1 MRGRQTAWGRQ
12 TTWENILGNS
22 EETFSENFDL
32 TSFDLLLKPTWF
44 CSVNCPCIFE
54 VMPWSPPSDKAQKEL
69 QKKLGVCN
77 MYWNFNLPVN
87 VFLKG
92 CSELAENRQHI
103 TRLSTYYRN
112 ITCSYRLHMENI
124 RSFVLLSSRDVV
136 LPGGQ
141 HPDIL
146 HVRRHATS
154 SCETINR
161 QMCDSNTAIMTHSA
175 RRTTHTFISYGASVR

>member
-1 MRGRQTAWGRQ
+1 
-12 TTWENILGNS
+12 
-22 EETFSENFDL
+22 
-32 TSFDLLLKPTWF
+32 
-44 CSVNCPCIFE
+44 
-54 VMPWSPPSDKAQKEL
+54 
-69 QKKLGVCN
+69 
-77 MYWNFNLPVN
+77 
-87 VFLKG
+87 
-92 CSELAENRQHI
+92 
-103 TRLSTYYRN
+103 
-112 ITCSYRLHMENI
+112 MENI